1 MNKIMTF
8 ICFII
13 ICLFVMTGCM
23 VETLPDITSN
33 AIGFDMGSFHDTE
46 HDDALFGSIE
56 YNGRTYIA
64 YGTSNNKYKKS
75 DIESCVGYI
84 IQNANSSTVIDPS
97 NTNRRIYT
105 LSGDPE
111 HDYLMDFDDSIKL
124 MNQPTFYR
132 AIDTKGKTI
141 DTPIFIDS
149 LGYEFWGEY

>member
-1 MNKIMTF
+1 MKKIMMF
-8 ICFII
+8 ICLII

-23 VETLPDITSN
+23 GETLPDMTSN

-84 IQNANSSTVIDPS
+84 IQNANSSTDIDPS

-111 HDYLMDFDDSIKL
+111 HDYLMEFDDSIKL

-132 AIDTKGKTI
+132 AIDTNGKTI